1 MCGITAY
8 TGSRKASPLLL
19 DGMRRLE
26 YRGYDSVGIATLDD
40 KEIKVLKGAGK
51 VSEVNANVKFTSLK
65 GNCGIAHTRWSTHGP
80 PTANNAHPHLSQSGD
95 IAIVHNGIIENY
107 AQLRNQLID
116 KGYSFK
122 SDTDTEVLVQ
132 LIDYY
137 FSHVNNMELAVRK
150 ALHDVVGAYG
160 IVVFH
165 KDDSTLYAARKGSPL
180 VVGIGEAEN
189 FVASDPAAFLD
200 STRQVLYLEEED
212 IAVVRADSYEVKS
225 LCVGHDDCVHR
236 SVESIDWDLSAVEKN
251 GFEHFMLKEIM
262 EQSASL
268 KNCLAGRMDLRTG
281 EIKITID
288 LPMDFVR
295 RLSRVTIIACGTSS
309 YAAYVGKY
317 LIEKYSRIRV
327 EVDVASEWRYRN
339 PIVGPD
345 DLVVVISQSGETADT
360 LAALR
365 EAKKKGA
372 RSIGVINVVGS
383 TMSREVDSG
392 IFIHAG
398 PEIGVAS
405 TKAFTGQVVALNFL
419 AMKLALMRQDISLQD
434 VRMAMMEL
442 SLLPE
447 YVQKCL
453 SESQLEKIKA
463 VAELVKDEK
472 SIFFIGRGVNLPTA
486 MEGALKLKEISYIHA
501 ECFAAGEMKHGPIAL
516 LEPGFPVVTF
526 ANRKDPLYEK
536 NVSSI
541 QEAKARS
548 AFIIAV
554 ADHGSEELISN
565 ADSLFMVPAVPDFLQ
580 PIINVIPLQLFAY
593 YVALARGCEIDQPRN
608 LAKSVTVE

>member
-8 TGSRKASPLLL
+8 VGSREAYTFLIRGLE
-19 DGMRRLE
+19 RLE
-26 YRGYDSVGIATLDD
+26 YRGYDSAGVATVSSS
-40 KEIKVLKGAGK
+40 EIKIHKMPGK
-51 VSEVNANVKFTSLK
+51 VAELK
-65 GNCGIAHTRWSTHGP
+65 SVVLPGNIGISHTRWATHGP
-80 PTANNAHPHLSQSGD
+80 PNAVNAHPHLSSSGK
-95 IAIVHNGIIENY
+95 IALVHNGIIENY
-107 AQLRNQLID
+107 AQLRSQLIS

-137 FSHVNNMELAVRK
+137 FSHVQDMELAVRK
-150 ALHDVVGAYG
+150 SLHDVVGTYG
-160 IVVFH
+160 IVVLN
-165 KDDSTLYAARKGSPL
+165 KDDATLYAARKGSPL
-180 VVGIGEAEN
+180 VVGIGKGEN

-212 IAVVRADSYEVKS
+212 IAVIRADSYEVKS
-225 LCVGHDDCVHR
+225 LCAGHDDCVHR

-251 GFEHFMLKEIM
+251 GYSHFMLKEIM

-268 KNCLAGRMDLRTG
+268 KNCLAGRFNLASG

-288 LPMDFVR
+288 LPMDFVT

-317 LIEKYSRIRV
+317 LIEKYSRLRV

-345 DLVVVISQSGETADT
+345 DLIIVISQSGETADT

-365 EAKKKGA
+365 EAKKRGA

-405 TKAFTGQVVALNFL
+405 TKAFTGQVVALNLLALKL
-419 AMKLALMRQDISLQD
+419 AMMRQDMSLAEI
-434 VRMAMMEL
+434 RIALMEL

-447 YVQKCL
+447 YVDKCL
-453 SESQLEKIKA
+453 TVEQTEKIKS
-463 VAELVKDEK
+463 VAQLVKNEN
-472 SIFFIGRGVNLPTA
+472 SIFFLGRGINLATA

-516 LEPGFPVVTF
+516 LEPGFPVVSF
-526 ANRKDPLYEK
+526 ANRLDPLYEK
-536 NVSSI
+536 NISSL

-554 ADHGSEELISN
+554 ADHTDDTLEAN
-565 ADSLFMVPAVPDFLQ
+565 ADTLFIVPQVPDFLQ